1 MTFITHS
8 FSKLILSG
16 LISFS
21 LITSVRAAPSLGN
34 AYIADS
40 IPSMAEKFVEG
51 SEQEHIRQ

>member
-1 MTFITHS
+1 MTHS

-16 LISFS
+16 LMSFS

-51 SEQEHIRQ
+51 SEQERIRR